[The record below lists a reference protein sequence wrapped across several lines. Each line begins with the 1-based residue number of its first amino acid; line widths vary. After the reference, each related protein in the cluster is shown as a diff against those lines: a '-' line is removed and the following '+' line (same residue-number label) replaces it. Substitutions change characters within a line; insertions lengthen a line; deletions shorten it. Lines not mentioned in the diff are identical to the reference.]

1 MTEEGFKRFLRRYV
15 EDKIPFLAYW
25 HPQGFGLIRLD
36 EVLVPDI
43 PKGEVNALGVSP
55 SRPHT
60 LTRGGRRTW
69 EKNLERLRRQCC
81 GEIITVEFDGETI
94 KTEGGFEL

>member
-1 MTEEGFKRFLRRYV
+1 MTEEGFKQFLRRYV
-15 EDKIPFLAYW
+15 EQKIPFLAYW

-36 EVLVPDI
+36 EVMVPKI
-43 PKGEVNALGVSP
+43 PPCENHYVNGPKRS
-55 SRPHT
+55 HQ
-60 LTRGGRRTW
+60 LTKAGRRGW

-81 GEIITVEFDGETI
+81 GEIITVEFDGEAI

>member
-36 EVLVPDI
+36 EVKVPKK
-43 PKGEVNALGVSP
+43 PP
-55 SRPHT
+55 
-60 LTRGGRRTW
+60 
-69 EKNLERLRRQCC
+69 C
-81 GEIITVEFDGETI
+81 
-94 KTEGGFEL
+94 

>member
-1 MTEEGFKRFLRRYV
+1 MTEEGFKQFLRPYV
-15 EDKIPFLAYW
+15 EQKIPFLAYW

-36 EVLVPDI
+36 KVMVPDI
-43 PKGEVNALGVSP
+43 PKGAVNALGVSP

-69 EKNLERLRRQCC
+69 ESNLARLKKQTWGRV
-81 GEIITVEFDGETI
+81 ITVEFDGETI